1 MKTYSRIKIRHCKPG
16 NNKISPFLLTR
27 LIVYRLR
34 WCEMLV
40 KKHILPQRSFIKTVM
55 QENVEDDLYQVNQI
69 QQNQRSLTC
78 QGLYIQNLQ
87 V

>member
-55 QENVEDDLYQVNQI
+55 
-69 QQNQRSLTC
+69 
-78 QGLYIQNLQ
+78 
-87 V
+87 